1 MRHCQDQ
8 RRCDLQ
14 DTLLLVGRL
23 DLVKIVFERAP
34 SLIQEVF
41 VAGTGKIKLISIH
54 FSAESFSMMFI
65 FPFPQ
70 CGQIVR
76 TIVESCWRSSRGAAA
91 PDAGSGFS
99 SDSKRRHQA
108 SFSVRPQLARKPS
121 SRTRTNPRGKTCK
134 RTRRAT
140 SRVSRVLVWLPRL
153 AE

>member
-34 SLIQEVF
+34 SLIQIQEVF

-65 FPFPQ
+65 FP
-70 CGQIVR
+70 
-76 TIVESCWRSSRGAAA
+76 
-91 PDAGSGFS
+91 
-99 SDSKRRHQA
+99 
-108 SFSVRPQLARKPS
+108 
-121 SRTRTNPRGKTCK
+121 
-134 RTRRAT
+134 
-140 SRVSRVLVWLPRL
+140 
-153 AE
+153 